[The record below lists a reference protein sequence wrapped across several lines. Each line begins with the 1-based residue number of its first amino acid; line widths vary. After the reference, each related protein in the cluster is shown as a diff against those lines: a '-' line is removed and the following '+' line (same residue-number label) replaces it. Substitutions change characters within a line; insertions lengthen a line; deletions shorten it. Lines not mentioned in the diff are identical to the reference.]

1 MIKSNILKNFSK
13 PTTFEPTVY
22 SKPPVYSHANV
33 EPTDTNDQQL
43 PSTDEEW
50 KRIEREVQSEN
61 EYSPFTNVTS
71 LSSAVSEL
79 ESKADSKSEET
90 KK

>member
-1 MIKSNILKNFSK
+1 MFFNQDI
-13 PTTFEPTVY
+13 T
-22 SKPPVYSHANV
+22 
-33 EPTDTNDQQL
+33 DQQL

-61 EYSPFTNVTS
+61 EYSPFTNVTPM
-71 LSSAVSEL
+71 SSAMSDL
-79 ESKADSKSEET
+79 ENKADKSAET